1 MASKIIFIVI
11 AVVVTIMV
19 SVVIA
24 ASLGTQDDVYEAADP
39 QPTHA
44 TSETLDTVNGTS
56 DILAEPQD
64 SVSKTSDTVNGTSDT
79 LAEPQDSVSKTSD
92 TVNGTSDTLAE
103 PQDSTSQATEP
114 PTQSEEF
121 GRVDIAVGRG
131 MTKSNLPKVVD
142 VGLMNPAIGELTGK
156 RVDDIMARLGLADF
170 NSYLEEIGAPW
181 RMNFVEESTAG
192 DPIIT
197 LYKIQSLNS
206 KDINLVLGPISNA
219 EVRHIKSYVD
229 SNDMVLISST
239 STSSSLAAVDNIF
252 RFSPDYNQQGN
263 ILSLLFEQD
272 GIEAVVPIYRG
283 DDWGDGI
290 YESTKNRFEALGG
303 VMDDGVRYSPESTA
317 YSAEASMLSDLV
329 DNYTGQYH
337 ADKVA
342 VLMIGFSET
351 AYLLDSADS
360 FDNLH
365 DIRWFG
371 SDGSSLDPTLSNN
384 PTASAFLQNVNFVS
398 TQFDASG
405 NDVYAHVQDRFMTF
419 TQKTDVKYYY
429 YPIYDSV
436 WVLGKTIMETDSVD
450 PLTVRDAI
458 IDVAATH
465 TGTIGTVHLNEFGD
479 FATPSYGL

>member
-1 MASKIIFIVI
+1 MCSTTKNCFNSIILYDVAMASKIIFIVI

-142 VGLMNPAIGELTGK
+142 AGLMNPAIGELTGK

-239 STSSSLAAVDNIF
+239 STSSSLAG
-252 RFSPDYNQQGN
+252 R
-263 ILSLLFEQD
+263 
-272 GIEAVVPIYRG
+272 
-283 DDWGDGI
+283 
-290 YESTKNRFEALGG
+290 
-303 VMDDGVRYSPESTA
+303 
-317 YSAEASMLSDLV
+317 
-329 DNYTGQYH
+329 
-337 ADKVA
+337 
-342 VLMIGFSET
+342 
-351 AYLLDSADS
+351 
-360 FDNLH
+360 
-365 DIRWFG
+365 
-371 SDGSSLDPTLSNN
+371 
-384 PTASAFLQNVNFVS
+384 
-398 TQFDASG
+398 
-405 NDVYAHVQDRFMTF
+405 
-419 TQKTDVKYYY
+419 
-429 YPIYDSV
+429 
-436 WVLGKTIMETDSVD
+436 
-450 PLTVRDAI
+450 
-458 IDVAATH
+458 
-465 TGTIGTVHLNEFGD
+465 
-479 FATPSYGL
+479 